1 MKRILFL
8 SVIYLLFS
16 NLVLSQNS
24 NLSAG
29 LNETVLVLS
38 ADSLEGRL
46 TGSIGEKKAANYLVN
61 QLKSIGVSPFEK
73 QFIFPFSYVYKSN
86 PHDTSSVSSVDI
98 TGMNVVGFLDNGRE
112 QTIVLGAHYDHL
124 GRNEH
129 HNSTDINSFG
139 EIHNGADDNASGVA
153 AALEVAREL
162 VENDVTESSNFIFA
176 FFSGEE
182 DGLVGSKAFL
192 EDNVFQSLKIN
203 CMLNLDMVGRLDS
216 LNKLHVGGFGTSP
229 VFPPTLS
236 TNNLFNLSLAIDSSG
251 VGPSDHTSFY
261 LKNIPV
267 LFFYTGT
274 HDDYHKPSDDV
285 EKVNFVG
292 LEIITNY
299 VYSIALS
306 LSSEESIPFTP
317 SRTILK
323 SKSRGK
329 ISLGIMPNYISSSK
343 GLQVDGVSKGK
354 PAEKGGILA
363 GDIITRI
370 NDCEI
375 SDVYAYMDCL
385 SLLNLGD
392 KLNVTV
398 IRNGKK
404 VKCKVQL

>member
-1 MKRILFL
+1 MKRILFGC
-8 SVIYLLFS
+8 VIYLLFP
-16 NLVLSQNS
+16 NLILGQNS
-24 NLSAG
+24 IHGTG
-29 LNETVLVLS
+29 LKQTVLVLS
-38 ADSLEGRL
+38 SDSLEGRL
-46 TGSIGEKKAANYLVN
+46 AGSIGEKKAASYLVN
-61 QLKSIGVSPFEK
+61 QLQSIGVKSFEK
-73 QFIFPFSYVYKSN
+73 QYIFPFIYSYKSN
-86 PHDTSSVSSVDI
+86 PQDTSTVSSVDI
-98 TGMNVVGFLDNGRE
+98 TGVNVVGFLDNGRE
-112 QTIVLGAHYDHL
+112 QTIVIGAHYDHL

-153 AALEVAREL
+153 AVLEIARKL
-162 VENDVTESSNFIFA
+162 MENDITESSNFVFA

-192 EDNVFQSLKIN
+192 EDSVFHSLKIN

-216 LNKLHVGGFGTSP
+216 LNNLHVGGYGTSP
-229 VFPPTLS
+229 IFPKYLEM
-236 TNNLFNLSLAIDSSG
+236 NNQFNLKLGIDSSG

-267 LFFYTGT
+267 LFFFTGT

-285 EKVNFVG
+285 EKVNFEGV
-292 LEIITNY
+292 EIITNY

-306 LSSEESIPFTP
+306 LSSENSIPFTP
-317 SRTILK
+317 TRTILK

-329 ISLGIMPNYISSSK
+329 ISLGIMPNYSSSSK

-375 SDVYAYMDCL
+375 SDVYTYMDCL
-385 SLLNLGD
+385 SRLNLGD

-398 IRNGKK
+398 IRNRKK
-404 VKCKVQL
+404 VKCKVEL

>member
-1 MKRILFL
+1 MKRILFAC
-8 SVIYLLFS
+8 VIYLLFP

-24 NLSAG
+24 IHGAG
-29 LNETVLVLS
+29 LKQTVSVLS
-38 ADSLEGRL
+38 SDSLEGRL
-46 TGSIGEKKAANYLVN
+46 TGSIGEKKAASYLVN
-61 QLKSIGVSPFEK
+61 QLQSIGVRSFEK
-73 QFIFPFSYVYKSN
+73 QYVFPFIYSYKSN
-86 PHDTSSVSSVDI
+86 PHDTSSVGSVDI

-112 QTIVLGAHYDHL
+112 QTIVIGAHYDHL

-129 HNSTDINSFG
+129 HNSTDINGFG

-153 AALEVAREL
+153 AILEIARKL
-162 VENDVTESSNFIFA
+162 MGNDITESSNFVFA

-192 EDNVFQSLKIN
+192 EDSLFESLKIS
-203 CMLNLDMVGRLDS
+203 CMLNLDMVGRMDS

-261 LKNIPV
+261 FKNIPV
-267 LFFYTGT
+267 LFFFTGT
-274 HDDYHKPSDDV
+274 HEDYHKPSDDV
-285 EKVNFVG
+285 EKVNFEG

-299 VYSIALS
+299 VYSIALC
-306 LSSEESIPFTP
+306 LSSENSIPFTAT
-317 SRTILK
+317 RTVLK
-323 SKSRGK
+323 SKSRGM
-329 ISLGIMPNYISSSK
+329 ISLGIMPNYTSSSK

-404 VKCKVQL
+404 VKCKVEL

>member
-1 MKRILFL
+1 MKRILFGC
-8 SVIYLLFS
+8 VIYLLFP
-16 NLVLSQNS
+16 NLVLSQNAVV
-24 NLSAG
+24 SAG
-29 LNETVLVLS
+29 LKQTVLVLS
-38 ADSLEGRL
+38 SDSLEGRL
-46 TGSIGEKKAANYLVN
+46 TGSIGETKAANYLVN
-61 QLKSIGVSPFEK
+61 QLQHIGVRPIEN
-73 QFIFPFSYVYKSN
+73 QFTFPFSYTYKSN
-86 PHDTSSVSSVDI
+86 PHDTSSVSSIDI
-98 TGMNVVGFLDNGRE
+98 IGWNVVGFIDNRRE
-112 QTIVLGAHYDHL
+112 QTIVIGAHYDHL

-153 AALEVAREL
+153 AVLEVAREL
-162 VENDVTESSNFIFA
+162 VENDITESSNFIFA

-192 EDNVFQSLKIN
+192 EDSVFQSLKIS

-216 LNKLHVGGFGTSP
+216 LYKLHVGGFGTSP
-229 VFPPTLS
+229 VFPLTLS
-236 TNNLFNLSLAIDSSG
+236 TNNLFNLKLEIDSSG

-267 LFFYTGT
+267 LFFFTGT
-274 HDDYHKPSDDV
+274 HDDYHKASDDI
-285 EKVNFVG
+285 EKVNFEG
-292 LEIITNY
+292 LEIVTNY

-306 LSSEESIPFTP
+306 LSSENSIPFTAT
-317 SRTILK
+317 RTVLK
-323 SKSRGK
+323 SKARGK
-329 ISLGIMPNYISSSK
+329 ISLGIMPNYTSSNN

-363 GDIITRI
+363 GDIIIKI

-385 SLLNLGD
+385 SRLNTGD
-392 KLNVTV
+392 KLKVTV

-404 VKCKVQL
+404 LKCKVQL

>member
-1 MKRILFL
+1 MKRILFVSL
-8 SVIYLLFS
+8 ICVLFP

-24 NLSAG
+24 ILSAG
-29 LNETVLVLS
+29 LKETVLVLS

-46 TGSIGEKKAANYLVN
+46 TGSIGETKSANYLVN
-61 QLKSIGVSPFEK
+61 QLQSIGVSAFREHFISPFT
-73 QFIFPFSYVYKSN
+73 YTYKSN
-86 PHDTSSVSSVDI
+86 PHDTSTVGSADI
-98 TGMNVVGFLDNGRE
+98 TGLNVIGHLNNGRE
-112 QTIVLGAHYDHL
+112 QTIVIGAHYDHL

-129 HNSTDINSFG
+129 HNSTDINSEG
-139 EIHNGADDNASGVA
+139 KIHNGADDNASGVA
-153 AALEVAREL
+153 TVLEIAREL
-162 VENDVTESSNFIFA
+162 VENDITESSNFVFA

-192 EDNVFQSLKIN
+192 EDSVFQSLKIS

-236 TNNLFNLSLAIDSSG
+236 TNNLFNLRIEIDSSG

-267 LFFYTGT
+267 LFFFTGT
-274 HDDYHKPSDDV
+274 HADYHKPSDDV
-285 EKVNFVG
+285 EKVNFEG

-306 LSSEESIPFTP
+306 LSSENSIPFTAT
-317 SRTILK
+317 RTVLK
-323 SKSRGK
+323 SKARGK
-329 ISLGIMPNYISSSK
+329 ISLGIMPNYTNSSK

-363 GDIITRI
+363 GDIIIKI

-375 SDVYAYMDCL
+375 NDVYAYMDCL
-385 SLLNLGD
+385 SRINTGD